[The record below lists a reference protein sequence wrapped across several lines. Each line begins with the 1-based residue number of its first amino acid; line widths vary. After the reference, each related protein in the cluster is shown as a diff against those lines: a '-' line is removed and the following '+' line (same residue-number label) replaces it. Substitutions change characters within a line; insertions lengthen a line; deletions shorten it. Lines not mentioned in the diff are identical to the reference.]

1 MCKLYY
7 CSFSDLHIHRIISYY
22 DLTNVNE
29 CRIATLVAYAPGL
42 LAVKLI
48 ITCYTMTDK
57 ESSQEAKSSSEQ

>member
-7 CSFSDLHIHRIISYY
+7 CSFSDLHIYRIISFYV
-22 DLTNVNE
+22 LTNVNE

-48 ITCYTMTDK
+48 ITCYTMTDNK
-57 ESSQEAKSSSEQ
+57 ESSQEAKSSS